1 MRHTFRY
8 LLERTPAAGEQIP
21 LSDDDGRHLTRVV
34 RRGAG
39 DTLELID
46 PDGGRWE
53 AVVVGAGP
61 PVTVRVTATAAAP
74 PPPSPVRLVLG
85 LAEWGRLDTAV
96 EKAVELG
103 AGEITLVTSER
114 AGRVP
119 DAAAWERRRER
130 LERVAAAAA
139 RQSGRAPLGRVRG
152 LVPFEDV
159 ITAIP
164 AGEGYLIDPRGDAPL
179 LSALR
184 ADDAPDAP
192 IAVVVGPQAG
202 FSEREVDLARRAGLA
217 VCTLGPAI
225 LRTETAAVAAVAL
238 AAAAREAT

>member
-8 LLERTPAAGEQIP
+8 LIDRAPAAGEQIALP
-21 LSDDDGRHLTRVV
+21 DEDGRHLTRVV
-34 RRGAG
+34 RRGPG
-39 DTLELID
+39 DALELID

-53 AVVVGAGP
+53 AVVVGVGP
-61 PVTVRVTATAAAP
+61 PVSVRVTAAAAAP
-74 PPPSPVRLVLG
+74 PPPAPVVLCLG

-103 AGEITLVTSER
+103 AGEVVLFTSER

-119 DAAAWERRRER
+119 EAAAWERRRER

-139 RQSGRAPLGRVRG
+139 RQSGRAPLGRLRG
-152 LVPFEDV
+152 LVPFGDV

-184 ADDAPDAP
+184 AVDAPDAR

-202 FSEREVDLARRAGLA
+202 FSEGEVDLARRAGLQ

-225 LRTETAAVAAVAL
+225 LRAETAAIAAVAL
-238 AAAAREAT
+238 AAAAREGV

>member
-8 LLERTPAAGEQIP
+8 LLGRTPAAGERILLP
-21 LSDDDGRHLTRVV
+21 EEDGRHLTRVV
-34 RRGAG
+34 RRGPG

-46 PDGGRWE
+46 PEGGRWE
-53 AVVVGAGP
+53 AVVSEAGP
-61 PVTVRVTATAAAP
+61 PVAVRVTATTAAP
-74 PPPSPVRLVLG
+74 PPAAPVRLFLG

-103 AGEITLVTSER
+103 AGEVVLFTSER

-130 LERVAAAAA
+130 LGRVAAAAA

-152 LVPFEDV
+152 LVPFGDV

-184 ADDAPDAP
+184 ADDGPDAR

-202 FSEREVDLARRAGLA
+202 FSEGEVDLARRAGVP

-225 LRTETAAVAAVAL
+225 LRAETAAICAVAL
-238 AAAAREAT
+238 AAACREAT